1 MIICQ
6 RKWLLG
12 SKNSFNQLF
21 FCIVSSVP
29 KRIKV
34 AKPIVEMDGDEMTRI
49 IWQRIKDKVLFVE
62 ILSFVVFFKKT
73 NLAICD
79 FS

>member
-1 MIICQ
+1 M
-6 RKWLLG
+6 
-12 SKNSFNQLF
+12 
-21 FCIVSSVP
+21 
-29 KRIKV
+29 